1 MKSKTF
7 YGEYTL
13 KHWIDLLLSK
23 NITLPEYQRRFQW
36 DMPDVMRLMKSLSEG
51 QFVQPITIAHYKPEG
66 SLVSTNLLLDGQQRL
81 SSVLL
86 AYIGFFPDKDKFEY
100 CEDYATD
107 DDGTEDEDSPV
118 PDKTPIKWRFPNLL
132 ADDPSQNTIS
142 AITERIKTDGRY
154 VEMKIDNLKDDFFET
169 TYLGFSY
176 IVPETSNKSEIDGGF
191 ARLFRNINY
200 YGKRL
205 SVLESRRSLYFLDE
219 RYKMFF
225 DGTSSKGDVLGG
237 IKILENYKPNTI
249 DLVRYLSALSQYH
262 PHSDIHS
269 VMKWYSAYA
278 SRESYYSD
286 FVSYIIGLDQEW
298 FSEKFDE
305 FKMQE
310 VFPNDEWFERYNVLY
325 DAIARLRNSMDLTGN
340 NAFKSW
346 IDADFWLFGLI
357 FHIVFKGMIL
367 KDDTADLKDQIELA
381 IKDAHDEYGKSPN
394 RLGNLRTRLE
404 KSINIFSAYVQ
415 VNP

>member
-1 MKSKTF
+1 MKSNTF

-36 DMPDVMRLMKSLSEG
+36 DIPDVIRLMKSLSDG
-51 QFVQPITIAHYKPEG
+51 QFVQPITIAHYKPDG
-66 SLVSTNLLLDGQQRL
+66 SPVSTNLLLDGQQRL

-86 AYIGFFPDKDKFEY
+86 AYLGYFPNKDKFEY
-100 CEDYATD
+100 CEDYAID
-107 DDGTEDEDSPV
+107 DDSTEDEEGPV
-118 PDKTPIKWRFPNLL
+118 PDKAPIKWRFPNLL
-132 ADDPSQNTIS
+132 ADDSSQNTIS
-142 AITERIKTDGRY
+142 AIIERIKTDGRY
-154 VEMKIDNLKDDFFET
+154 VEMKIENLKDDFFET

-176 IVPETSNKSEIDGGF
+176 IVPETTNKSEIDSGF

-225 DGTSSKGDVLGG
+225 DGTSSKGDILGG
-237 IKILENYKPNTI
+237 IKILENYKSNTI
-249 DLVRYLSALSQYH
+249 DIVRYLSALSQYC
-262 PHSDIHS
+262 PHNDIRS
-269 VMKWYSAYA
+269 VMKWYSSYA

-286 FVSYIIGLDQEW
+286 FVSYITGLDQEC
-298 FSEKFDE
+298 FPEKFKD
-305 FKMQE
+305 FKMQK
-310 VFPNDEWFERYNVLY
+310 VFPKNEWLERYDVLY
-325 DAIARLRNSMDLTGN
+325 DVITRFRDAMDLTAN

-357 FHIVFKGMIL
+357 YYIVFKGMSL
-367 KDDTADLKDQIELA
+367 KEDTANLKDQIEKA
-381 IKDAHDEYGKSPN
+381 IKDAHAEYGKSPN
-394 RLGNLRTRLE
+394 RLGNLRARLE